1 MVGAP
6 GLEDVDRYFVAVR
19 DLLPTDEEIGKESSG
34 IGHLTALKEVLS
46 NVVSDMAGQCEPHHT
61 LAKGR

>member
-46 NVVSDMAGQCEPHHT
+46 NVVSDIGGAV
-61 LAKGR
+61 